1 MSALLINFLSF
12 LGGCVIGQIS
22 WIVYSNY
29 KEDQRIDKIVDE
41 YNRAKERSWQ
51 NIDDE

>member
-1 MSALLINFLSF
+1 MSVLLISFLSL

-51 NIDDE
+51 NTENE